1 MKPLLISSGEPAGVG
16 PDLCLAL
23 AEYDSPLVIL
33 GDQAVLEA
41 RAKELGR
48 PICFTPYQSG
58 QVVVPQSGHLS
69 FAYSFCIQRCNHIPE
84 TTTPSNTKLGKRAEL
99 YIHGSLATS
108 TSLFQNFRWLSAIF
122 ISPTF

>member
-69 FAYSFCIQRCNHIPE
+69 VLSVNCHLAVQSGCLNSIRRPYYVSVV
-84 TTTPSNTKLGKRAEL
+84 S
-99 YIHGSLATS
+99 SL
-108 TSLFQNFRWLSAIF
+108 
-122 ISPTF
+122 P